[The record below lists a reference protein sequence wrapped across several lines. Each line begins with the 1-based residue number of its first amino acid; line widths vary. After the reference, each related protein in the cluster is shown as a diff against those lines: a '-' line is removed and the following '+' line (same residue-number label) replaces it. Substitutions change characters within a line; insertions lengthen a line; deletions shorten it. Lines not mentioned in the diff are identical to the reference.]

1 VHRLGHQMRALPVVA
16 ERPGAAEDSFNVR
29 FELASGLQGVI
40 LQTAAAWGPM
50 VSVTRVVGSEGTLWL
65 EKGEAWLAAIE
76 GRATEES
83 FATFADGLATMEV
96 IDAIR
101 RSAAEG
107 GELVRVGQ
115 DAG

>member
-1 VHRLGHQMRALPVVA
+1 MRALPVVA
-16 ERPGAAEDSFNVR
+16 ERPAAAEDSFNVR